1 MTEHSAAHTSFVIER
16 RFEASPARVFMA
28 WADPAAKQR
37 WADCHADGGTT
48 EYSLDFRVGGH
59 ELQRA
64 LLPDGRSLFIDKV
77 FLEIVSDAR
86 IIFAYTMTAD
96 DRALSAS
103 LATVEFQ
110 AERKGTSMRFTEQ
123 LAYLDGHEDVELRI
137 KGTNDGF
144 DRLLLELSKMNCGGK
159 QS

>member
-1 MTEHSAAHTSFVIER
+1 MTERSATHTSFVIER
-16 RFEASPARVFMA
+16 KFNASPARVFKA
-28 WADPAAKQR
+28 WADPDAKQR

-64 LLPDGRSLFIDKV
+64 LLPDGRWLFIDKV
-77 FLEIVSDAR
+77 FLEIAPDAR

-96 DRALSAS
+96 GRALSAS
-103 LATVEFQ
+103 LATVEFH
-110 AERKGTSMRFTEQ
+110 AKPDGTAMRFTEQ
-123 LAYLDGHEDVELRI
+123 LAYLDGHDDVEQRF

-144 DRLLLELSKMNCGGK
+144 DRLSLELSAALSKN
-159 QS
+159 